1 MEFGLEADDR
11 ADCVQ
16 DDDDDDGDDGWSSR
30 R

>member
-16 DDDDDDGDDGWSSR
+16 DDDDDDDDGWSSR